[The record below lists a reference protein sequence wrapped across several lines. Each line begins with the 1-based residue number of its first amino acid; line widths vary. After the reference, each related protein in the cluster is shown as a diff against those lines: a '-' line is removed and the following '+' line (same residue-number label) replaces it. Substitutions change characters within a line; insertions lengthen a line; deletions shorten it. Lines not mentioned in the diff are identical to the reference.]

1 MEAGFRQRLLT
12 GTMLAGGALF
22 GVGGAPTLAEAAS
35 CTTIIDNTGS
45 MGQMAGTITADCTSL
60 ITLSPKGSL
69 NISDPGGK
77 ANYDGTDDT
86 LVGFINQST
95 TLITALHL
103 TGGSPGSG
111 IFDFDGDGGCQTA
124 RFTWVDPGACPVTT
138 GSDNYADSAHA
149 NTNGVFAGVTFEN
162 ISADLTSGDVARTG
176 RNGRMDFRRYDL
188 GRYDQS
194 IRRSGASIARARW
207 HCSCW
212 SGDGPS
218 SPQGVLGTLA
228 QSPKPPV
235 PRTRYPV
242 AAFV

>member
-22 GVGGAPTLAEAAS
+22 GVGGAPTLAEAAF

-162 ISADLTSGDVARTG
+162 ISADLTSGDVFFSTPLGPGGMAEWTLGGTISAVTINPSAVPEPASLALVGTALAGLGLAR
-176 RNGRMDFRRYDL
+176 RR
-188 GRYDQS
+188 RK
-194 IRRSGASIARARW
+194 AS
-207 HCSCW
+207 
-212 SGDGPS
+212 
-218 SPQGVLGTLA
+218 
-228 QSPKPPV
+228 
-235 PRTRYPV
+235 
-242 AAFV
+242 